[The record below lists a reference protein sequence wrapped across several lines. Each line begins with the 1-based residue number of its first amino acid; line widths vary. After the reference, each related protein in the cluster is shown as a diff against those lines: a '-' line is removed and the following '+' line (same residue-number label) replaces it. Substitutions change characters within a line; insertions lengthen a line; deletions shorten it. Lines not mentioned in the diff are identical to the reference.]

1 MILVAGQVLGK
12 AQVAGG
18 GVTVSDCGLQHSG
31 FLLQN
36 AEKVTAH
43 GGLCNWKGPSNS
55 LQGSLFFLRKHA

>member
-12 AQVAGG
+12 AHVAGG
-18 GVTVSDCGLQHSG
+18 GVTVSDCGLQHIG

-43 GGLCNWKGPSNS
+43 GG
-55 LQGSLFFLRKHA
+55 